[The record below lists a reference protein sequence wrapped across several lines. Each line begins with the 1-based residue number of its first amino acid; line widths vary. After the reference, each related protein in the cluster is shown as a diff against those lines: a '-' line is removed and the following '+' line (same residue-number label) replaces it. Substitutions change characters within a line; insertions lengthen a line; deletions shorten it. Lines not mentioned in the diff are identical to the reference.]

1 MLQSLRD
8 GAQSTTVKV
17 IIGLIIISFAGFG
30 LESLLPGGSGNAI
43 AEVNGDEISPQQ
55 LQQAIDNQKR
65 QLAQVFG
72 DNLDP
77 AMLDNDR
84 LRPAALEGLI
94 ERQLLLQEAGG
105 LGLQASQREIGRV
118 VAGIEAFQV
127 DGQFSPEQYR
137 VVLANAGLSPE
148 RFRRAQAQ
156 DVVLGQIQAGLL
168 STEFTTGLELAA
180 AANVIAEERDV
191 RYLLVDPATL
201 LPEDTVTDAEIAEYY
216 ADNTDRFVTD
226 EAVIVHYLEL
236 AREDFVA
243 PVDEEELRAQFEDV
257 RADYQVAEQA
267 QVSHILLVQG
277 DDESDR
283 AYAERV
289 AAVAARL
296 EAGEDFSGLAQALS
310 DDIGSASLGGE
321 LGLTDGSAFP
331 EPMEEAIAQL
341 AVGAVSG
348 AVETEAGTHF
358 IRVDDRIAGESA
370 DDDALR
376 AELATAIQTSAAEQA
391 LLSAVDTLRELSFN
405 APDLQGPAAAVGL
418 AVQTSDPVT
427 RSDGAPPFDNQ
438 RLREAAFAE
447 EVLVAGNNS
456 EVLEL
461 AGNRF
466 VVLRVAE
473 RLAPET
479 LPLEQVAEVIRAE
492 LEAKAI
498 ADARAALLASVRS
511 RLGAGESIEA
521 IAKSDG
527 YEWRVEL
534 AARRNN
540 IMLPREVL
548 NAAFAMDTT
557 EAVNLEAVTLADGQL
572 ALVQL
577 ARVQPG
583 NENKLNAFEAD
594 QLREQ
599 LVGGSQ
605 QVLYLEYRKGLRDS
619 ADVVIR

>member
-1 MLQSLRD
+1 MLQSLRE
-8 GAQSTTVKV
+8 GAQGTTVKV

-30 LESLLPGGSGNAI
+30 LESLLPGSSGNAI
-43 AEVNGDEISPQQ
+43 AEVNGDEISPLQ
-55 LQQAIDNQKR
+55 LQQAIDSQKR

-77 AMLDNDR
+77 TLLDDDR

-94 ERQLLLQEAGG
+94 ERQLLLQEAGD

-168 STEFTTGLELAA
+168 NTEFATDLEFAA
-180 AANVIAEERDV
+180 AANVIGEERDV
-191 RYLLVDPATL
+191 RYLLVDPASL
-201 LPEDTVTDAEIAEYY
+201 LPEGTVTEAAIAAYY

-226 EAVIVHYLEL
+226 EAVIVRYLEL
-236 AREDFVA
+236 AREDFVE
-243 PVDEEELRAQFEDV
+243 PVDEEELRAQFEDI
-257 RADYQVAEQA
+257 REDYQVAEQA

-277 DDESDR
+277 DDEDDR
-283 AYAERV
+283 AFAERV
-289 AAVAARL
+289 AATAARL
-296 EAGEDFSGLAQALS
+296 DAGEDFAALARELS

-358 IRVDDRIAGESA
+358 IRVDDRIAGESP
-370 DDDALR
+370 DYDALR
-376 AELATAIQTSAAEQA
+376 AELAAAIQEAAADQA
-391 LLSAVDTLRELSFN
+391 LLSAVDTLRDLSFN
-405 APDLQGPAAAVGL
+405 APDLEGPAAAVGL
-418 AVQTSDPVT
+418 EVQTSAPVT
-427 RSDGAPPFDNQ
+427 RSDGAPPFDSE
-438 RLREAAFAE
+438 RLRNAAFAE

-473 RLAPET
+473 RLPPET
-479 LPLEQVAEVIRAE
+479 LPLEQVTDTIRSE
-492 LEAKAI
+492 LEAEAI
-498 ADARAALLASVRS
+498 AAARAKLLESIRA
-511 RLGAGESIEA
+511 RLAAGESIEE
-521 IAKSDG
+521 IAKADG

-540 IMLPREVL
+540 IMLPREIL
-548 NAAFAMDTT
+548 NTAFAMDTT

-577 ARVQPG
+577 ARIQPG
-583 NENKLNAFEAD
+583 DADKLNAFEAG

-605 QVLYLEYRKGLRDS
+605 QALYLEYRKGLRDS
-619 ADVVIR
+619 ANVVIR